1 MFHYF
6 RCNDSKNVKI
16 ITFLIY
22 SKILQKKINL
32 EVTVPTNNVKKKKR
46 KRRKRKKKSKTSN
59 TEHDILDEE
68 DDNDNVNDP
77 DKKDA
82 CIKPQDEHFYPIPTN
97 LVKKR
102 CPTLVSEVKK
112 NV

>member
-1 MFHYF
+1 MFHYLIL
-6 RCNDSKNVKI
+6 CKDSKNVKI

-22 SKILQKKINL
+22 SKFLQKKINL

-102 CPTLVSEVKK
+102 CPTLVSG
-112 NV
+112 

>member
-1 MFHYF
+1 M
-6 RCNDSKNVKI
+6 
-16 ITFLIY
+16 
-22 SKILQKKINL
+22 QKKINL